1 MINTIKHKILK
12 SVKSK
17 RINIFLLFLLMS
29 FGILILTKLSKTYTN
44 TITFEVEK
52 RNIPETDVII
62 SDSTPSLNISLKTQG
77 FNFLKYYFNS
87 PKIALDFSANI
98 NRTDSIYIW
107 NNHTAF
113 PDIIAQFDKDIEII
127 NVNPDTLRFRYDVND
142 KKKVPIVLNT
152 DVKFKLGY
160 DLLDNYSIQPDSIKI
175 IGPKS
180 ILSEIE
186 KIETDTLRLNEVY
199 SDINKSVKIKLQNNQ
214 DVLRYT
220 PEEVIISAKVEKF
233 TEGHLKVPVEVINI
247 PDSIRIKYFPK
258 IVTVSYYTSLTNYK
272 SVKTTDF
279 KIECDFN
286 EIRNN
291 QSYLLPKI
299 VKVPAEV
306 RNVKIN
312 LKQIEFII
320 TE

>member
-1 MINTIKHKILK
+1 
-12 SVKSK
+12 
-17 RINIFLLFLLMS
+17 
-29 FGILILTKLSKTYTN
+29 
-44 TITFEVEK
+44 
-52 RNIPETDVII
+52 
-62 SDSTPSLNISLKTQG
+62 
-77 FNFLKYYFNS
+77 
-87 PKIALDFSANI
+87 
-98 NRTDSIYIW
+98 
-107 NNHTAF
+107 
-113 PDIIAQFDKDIEII
+113 
-127 NVNPDTLRFRYDVND
+127 
-142 KKKVPIVLNT
+142 
-152 DVKFKLGY
+152 
-160 DLLDNYSIQPDSIKI
+160 
-175 IGPKS
+175 
-180 ILSEIE
+180 
-186 KIETDTLRLNEVY
+186 
-199 SDINKSVKIKLQNNQ
+199 
-214 DVLRYT
+214 
-220 PEEVIISAKVEKF
+220 VEKF